1 MSFAPLL
8 GCGLVARRLRV
19 PDREVVFV
27 RGVLEAS
34 EGLGALFSERG
45 GDLVIA
51 TTSSQADEL
60 DRVLADLVVEVGGE
74 LTSAGPVV
82 GSAPARGHCDG
93 GDDPLAC

>member
-8 GCGLVARRLRV
+8 GHGLVARRLRV

-27 RGVLEAS
+27 KGVLEAS
-34 EGLGALFSERG
+34 DGLGALFSERG

-51 TTSSQADEL
+51 TTSSQAEEL

-74 LTSAGPVV
+74 LTSAGSGG
-82 GSAPARGHCDG
+82 GSALARGHCDPDG
-93 GDDPLAC
+93 DPLAC